1 MPSRAAVVV
10 TDAYD
15 NCLRLVTLP
24 GGVVT
29 TIAGSSALGFADGA
43 GVTARFNQPSGVLVL
58 PSGAI
63 IVADQNNQRVRR
75 VDLVAAIPACDST
88 WHHVALAYAP
98 SASPSLSAFLDG
110 ALAFSQAATITLP
123 ARAASTLRVGWSGDL
138 ATNSGSL
145 FSGALAELRV
155 YSRALSATEVAALS
169 QPLLASYLAA
179 FPNSAATPS
188 TPTPGATAYAF
199 SCTTSGSFG
208 LATLARSALD
218 GRWGW
223 AGGVTPSCAACPAG
237 TYSSASGG
245 AACTPCPSGITTTGS
260 ATGSASIAA
269 CTACAPG
276 YFGSVTSPGTVS
288 AAGCAAC
295 AAGTFSS
302 SINAASC
309 AACPASTYSFG
320 GRPACASC
328 ATGATLVSA
337 SAGCTPSATLAAGPA
352 DTAFYLSGTSTEGV
366 GAIAAVQAPAGITY
380 QAGPFGATGGALAL
394 AAGSYLSVGGSNAPS
409 ALPAAGSVAWT
420 ASAWVKCAAPAAPY
434 AAVLEWGA
442 AGDVAS
448 TAAPQAAAL
457 VVSSLSPQP
466 PDTIVSTLAGSR
478 TGAYAD
484 GTGTSASFSS
494 PYGVAVNPSTGV
506 VVVADRDS
514 SLIRLVTPL
523 GVVTTLAGSGAG
535 DGCAF
540 TDATGTAA
548 AFCYPSGVAVIP
560 SNGVIVVADSG
571 NSPRL
576 RLVSPQGVVT
586 SLAGSGTSAFA
597 DGTGTSASFSF
608 FFGVG
613 IAVLP
618 SGSVIV
624 VTDTQNNAIR
634 AITYPAG
641 DVTTLAGGSL
651 TGAYAD
657 GTGAAARF
665 YLPQG
670 LAATAAGNVIVVADT
685 GNHLLRLVTY
695 PAGVVTTLAGSGN
708 GAFADGVGAAA
719 SLWWPTAVAWVDAA
733 HFAFIDAGNSAIRLV
748 TYPYPTGLVITLA
761 GRSGS
766 PGSADGTGA
775 AARFGA
781 GQGLSSSAAG
791 VVVADTSNWRIRI
804 CAFSMPLISLPSC
817 DQSWHHVAL
826 TYAPAAPF
834 PLSAFLDG
842 ALVLTSA
849 ATITLPA
856 RASST
861 LRIGWSGNL
870 IASGGSLFAGALAE
884 LRVYSRALSSTEVA
898 ALSQPPLASYLA
910 AFPNSAAT
918 PATPTPGATSYLF
931 SCTTSGSFGS
941 ATLARN
947 ALDGVWGWAGGV
959 TPSYTACPA
968 GAYSSA
974 SGGAACTP
982 CPAGI
987 TTTGLIAGSSSVA
1000 ACTTC
1005 APAFYGSVTGSG
1017 TAGAAGCAAC
1027 PAGISTG
1034 GAAGSSAVSA
1044 CTSCAPGYAG
1054 AAVTS
1059 PGTLSAAGCAPCAAG
1074 TYAAA
1079 AGAASC
1085 APCPAGTYSFSAS
1098 SSCTSCSSAG
1108 SLVSGAVGCQ
1118 PAAALL
1124 TAGPADTAF
1133 YLTGSAAAGTAGLAA
1148 TAAAGLSSVAGPLS
1162 GSGSGALALAAGSYL
1177 TALGPGA
1184 PAAMPGG
1191 GSVAWSASAWV
1202 KCAAPST
1209 YAAVLEWGAAGDST
1223 QFAQTLALV
1232 VDGNP
1237 PPPNSG
1243 TVTTLATGLN
1253 QVTSVDYI
1261 ASAGVF
1267 VAADLGNNR
1276 VVQITAA
1283 GGKCP
1288 RKTHVPRRPTY
1299 PIPILDVHSN
1309 PHILNLTPSQWCR
1322 PSRRG

>member
-1 MPSRAAVVV
+1 M
-10 TDAYD
+10 
-15 NCLRLVTLP
+15 
-24 GGVVT
+24 
-29 TIAGSSALGFADGA
+29 
-43 GVTARFNQPSGVLVL
+43 
-58 PSGAI
+58 
-63 IVADQNNQRVRR
+63 
-75 VDLVAAIPACDST
+75 
-88 WHHVALAYAP
+88 
-98 SASPSLSAFLDG
+98 
-110 ALAFSQAATITLP
+110 
-123 ARAASTLRVGWSGDL
+123 
-138 ATNSGSL
+138 
-145 FSGALAELRV
+145 
-155 YSRALSATEVAALS
+155 AALS

-179 FPNSAATPS
+179 FPNSAVTPA
-188 TPTPGATAYAF
+188 TPTPGATAYIF

-223 AGGVTPSCAACPAG
+223 AGGVTPSCAACSAG
-237 TYSSASGG
+237 AYSSASGG

-276 YFGSVTSPGTVS
+276 YSGSVTSPGTAS

-320 GRPACASC
+320 GRPACTSC

-337 SAGCTPSATLAAGPA
+337 SAGCTPSTTLAAGPA

-380 QAGPFGATGGALAL
+380 PAGPFGATGGALAL

-448 TAAPQAAAL
+448 TAAPQTAAL

-466 PDTIVSTLAGSR
+466 PETIVSTLAGSG
-478 TGAYAD
+478 TSAYAD
-484 GTGTSASFSS
+484 GTGTSASFSN
-494 PYGVAVNPSTGV
+494 PFGVAVNPSTGV

-523 GVVTTLAGSGAG
+523 GIVTTLAGSGAG
-535 DGCAF
+535 NGCAF
-540 TDATGTAA
+540 TDATGAAA
-548 AFCYPSGVAVIP
+548 AFCRPSGIAVIS

-571 NSPRL
+571 NFRV
-576 RLVSPQGVVT
+576 RLVSPLGVVT

-597 DGTGTSASFSF
+597 DGTGASASFSF
-608 FFGVG
+608 SSYGVG
-613 IAVLP
+613 ISVLP

-624 VTDTQNNAIR
+624 ITDTQNNAIR

-641 DVTTLAGGSL
+641 VVTTLAGGSL

-657 GTGAAARF
+657 GTGTAARF
-665 YLPQG
+665 NHPQG
-670 LAATAAGNVIVVADT
+670 LAAMAAGNVLVVADT
-685 GNHLLRLVTY
+685 DNHLLRLITY

-719 SLWWPTAVAWVDAA
+719 SLMWPTAVAWVDAA

-781 GQGLSSSAAG
+781 GRGLGSSAAG
-791 VVVADTSNWRIRI
+791 VVVADTNNYRIRI

-842 ALVLTSA
+842 ALAFSLA

-870 IASGGSLFAGALAE
+870 TASGGSLFAGALAE
-884 LRVYSRALSSTEVA
+884 LRVYSRALSATEIA
-898 ALSQPPLASYLA
+898 ALSQPLLASYLA

-918 PATPTPGATSYLF
+918 PSTSTPGATSYLF

-959 TPSYTACPA
+959 TPSCTACPA

-987 TTTGLIAGSSSVA
+987 TTTGLAAGSSSVT

-1034 GAAGSSAVSA
+1034 GVAGSSAVSA
-1044 CTSCAPGYAG
+1044 CTTCAPGYAG

-1059 PGTLSAAGCAPCAAG
+1059 PGTLSAAGCVPCAAG

-1177 TALGPGA
+1177 TALGPSA

-1209 YAAVLEWGAAGDST
+1209 YAAVIEWGAAGDTT
-1223 QFAQTLALV
+1223 QFAQALALV
-1232 VDGNP
+1232 VDGP
-1237 PPPNSG
+1237 LRPNSG

-1267 VAADLGNNR
+1267 VAADLANNR

-1288 RKTHVPRRPTY
+1288 QKTHVPRRPTY
-1299 PIPILDVHSN
+1299 PIPILGVHSN